1 MKPTKHLVFTTLILL
16 LLSTSLFSQ
25 SKLIDKN
32 SPSQSHFFD
41 WINSQYEG
49 TTEAQVLINLDFF
62 KWMYNSYGM
71 ELDIYSLDVGNIDDG
86 PRTAGVG
93 RFNPYHYGNFESR
106 EFKEQFPNGFG
117 PLAEKAAEFGCRL
130 GIWLGPGGFGTT
142 ERDKQLRKEMMVS
155 CCRDYNFKLFKMD
168 AVAQQFDKA
177 EEDIMIETLKECRK
191 FTPDLIVSS
200 HRVDFG
206 RVDPLITHKLWAGE
220 ETYVDVFIN
229 NKQTATHHRSGSL
242 DRALTPGMD
251 RMYEDHGVCLSSCLD
266 YWEDELILQAF
277 NRGLILAPQIYGN
290 PWFLRD
296 DEYPKMARIFNLHR
310 KYRDRIIEGFQ
321 LDSIQYGPYAVSR
334 GDSKV
339 RFVTLRNNSWN
350 TVSYKIDL
358 DESIGL
364 EKAKRVK
371 VQMFHPWEENLGSFR
386 WNKEINVEV
395 LPFRTCLIAV
405 GEELDEPGI
414 SKGPYE
420 VIPAGKGK
428 EPFVVPLT
436 YPEKPYHYQIG
447 SFNKADVP
455 GYAEALFEATCF
467 AADNNALEVRE
478 IERSGKSKVK
488 QVEAAR
494 KAFLEKPMFVNR
506 GIYDKNLFD
515 GDNATFFTARLD
527 DKMFRLDL
535 GDIVDVDEIILK
547 IRDRQYPEL
556 NPELEK
562 FADDAYAEVSSN
574 LQDWEKVTL
583 DCKGLGTIARVRVLN
598 GEPIR
603 YLRISGA
610 PQRLAE
616 VEAYNKGKE
625 LSRANWRASN
635 LFMNY
640 QDNKAISA
648 FKSEFT
654 IERVEKG
661 SYLAV
666 AVNGKHGHE
675 KAWAALKVDGE
686 FVGAPDRAVSFDSN
700 TWEYYNVELD
710 QDYTYYFPLDKSYIG
725 KKVEAWV
732 MILDGGSAEV
742 EAEVWMTAYPIPW
755 E

>member
-1 MKPTKHLVFTTLILL
+1 
-16 LLSTSLFSQ
+16 
-25 SKLIDKN
+25 
-32 SPSQSHFFD
+32 
-41 WINSQYEG
+41 
-49 TTEAQVLINLDFF
+49 
-62 KWMYNSYGM
+62 MYDTYGM

-93 RFNPYHYGNFESR
+93 RLNPYHYGNLESR

-117 PLAEKAAEFGCRL
+117 PLATKAAEFGCRL

-142 ERDKQLRKEMMVS
+142 EKDKQLRKEMMVS
-155 CCRDYNFKLFKMD
+155 LCRDHNFKLFKMD
-168 AVAQQFDKA
+168 AVAEQFDKA
-177 EEDIMIETLKECRK
+177 EEDIMFETLQECRK
-191 FTPDLIVSS
+191 YTPDLIVSN

-206 RVDPLITHKLWAGE
+206 KVEQLITHKLWAGE

-229 NKQTATHHRSGSL
+229 NKKTATHHRSGSL
-242 DRALTPGMD
+242 DRALTPEMD

-277 NRGLILAPQIYGN
+277 NRALILAPQIYGN
-290 PWFLRD
+290 PWFLS
-296 DEYPKMARIFNLHR
+296 DEEFPKMARIFNLHR

-321 LDSIQYGPYAVSR
+321 LDSSQYGPYAVSR

-339 RFVTLRNNSWN
+339 RFITLRNNSWN
-350 TVSYKIDL
+350 AVSYKINL
-358 DESIGL
+358 DQSLGL
-364 EKAKRVK
+364 EKVKRVN
-371 VQMFHPWEENLGSFR
+371 VQMFHPWEENLGGFA
-386 WNKEINVEV
+386 WNKEFSIEV

-405 GEELDEPGI
+405 GEKLHEPGLR
-414 SKGPYE
+414 KGPYE
-420 VIPAGKGK
+420 IIPAGKGK
-428 EPFVVPLT
+428 EPEVISLIK
-436 YPEKPYHYQIG
+436 PEETYHYQIG
-447 SFNKADVP
+447 SFSEEVVP
-455 GYAEALFEATCF
+455 SFAEALFESTCF

-478 IERSGKSKVK
+478 IERSGKSRIF
-488 QVEAAR
+488 QVEEAR

-515 GDNATFFTARLD
+515 GNNSTFFTARLSD
-527 DKMFRLDL
+527 RMFRLDL
-535 GDIVDVDEIILK
+535 GEVVNVDEIILK
-547 IRDRQYPEL
+547 IRDRQYPEM

-562 FADDAYAEVSSN
+562 FDDDAYAEVSSN
-574 LQDWEKVTL
+574 LLDWEKVTL
-583 DCKGLGTIARVRVLN
+583 DYQGMGTIARVRILD

-610 PQRLAE
+610 PKRLAE
-616 VEAYNKGKE
+616 VEGYYRGEE
-625 LSRANWRASN
+625 LSRTDWRASN

-640 QDNKAISA
+640 KDNGAGSA

-654 IERVEKG
+654 VERVEKG

-675 KAWAALKVDGE
+675 KAWTALKVDGK

-710 QDYTYYFPLDKSYIG
+710 QDYTYYFPLDESYEG

-732 MILDGGSAEV
+732 LILDGGSAEV
-742 EAEVWMTAYPIPW
+742 KPEVWMTAYPIPW
-755 E
+755 DR